1 MTRSM
6 VVVAFVAAEL
16 WQLFFGAVS
25 SLQLGA
31 PGVGDRASWVP
42 NVLVAETY
50 TILPIGFILCL
61 WGAWMGRLLAA
72 ACAAASLGLA
82 VAAVV
87 TLSGP
92 GSSFIYYFAL
102 LAPPGL
108 ALLVCVFRTR
118 RPGDPIR
125 PSVATRLGRAW
136 GRLRMRGNRRA

>member
-1 MTRSM
+1 MTRPM

-16 WQLFFGAVS
+16 WQLFFAAFS

-50 TILPIGFILCL
+50 TVLPIGFILCL
-61 WGAWMGRLLAA
+61 WGAPLGRLLAA
-72 ACAAASLGLA
+72 VCASVSLVLA

-87 TLSGP
+87 ALSSAE
-92 GSSFIYYFAL
+92 SSFIYGLPL

-108 ALLVCVFRTR
+108 ALLACAYRMNRSRDAT
-118 RPGDPIR
+118 RPG
-125 PSVATRLGRAW
+125 SVDRA
-136 GRLRMRGNRRA
+136 G

>member
-1 MTRSM
+1 MTRPM
-6 VVVAFVAAEL
+6 VVLAFVAAEL
-16 WQLFFGAVS
+16 WQLSFGAFS

-61 WGAWMGRLLAA
+61 WGVPLGRLLAA
-72 ACAAASLGLA
+72 VCAAASLVLA

-87 TLSGP
+87 TLSAAE
-92 GSSFIYYFAL
+92 SSFIFYFAL

-108 ALLVCVFRTR
+108 ALLVCVLRMR
-118 RPGDPIR
+118 RAGDATR
-125 PSVATRLGRAW
+125 PSFAARLGRAW
-136 GRLRMRGNRRA
+136 GRLRTRGARRA